1 MQISF
6 IEDARIARAP
16 RHGTRRAWGGS
27 PAQRSRGEIPLSI
40 TWEVFWAE
48 TRGISGAAHGDST
61 IPWGHPKIFATFL
74 FRHTRTLLI
83 LGSNT
88 SRRPS
93 PMKFNAS
100 TVMTM
105 AIPGKNAYHHD

>member
-16 RHGTRRAWGGS
+16 RHGTRQAWGGS

-48 TRGISGAAHGDST
+48 ARGISGAAHGDST
-61 IPWGHPKIFATFL
+61 IPWESPED
-74 FRHTRTLLI
+74 FRRVSFPSHTYAPHFGI
-83 LGSNT
+83 
-88 SRRPS
+88 
-93 PMKFNAS
+93 
-100 TVMTM
+100 
-105 AIPGKNAYHHD
+105 